1 MLPLPGSCCC
11 SSSCH
16 RIWTA
21 FCSAQALWKPTL
33 CHHDEVSLALAVF
46 GKDLSPSP
54 DQNEQVPEHQA
65 QMLKLPGTV
74 STGRERGTRAVPWAW
89 PLSIIFPLSFAYE
102 SLRTAVFASLY
113 TGEELGWKVNTAA
126 STPLTRS
133 TGCIKWLPFFSLH
146 TGQWSKEDSY
156 SQRLKSKYLN
166 AGVPLERNIVLNKCP
181 ILRLPEIIDIC

>member
-1 MLPLPGSCCC
+1 MLLFLQLSQDLNCILQCTSTVEAHVVSPWWSFPCPCSVWKGSVTEPWPKQTSPWAPGSNAQTSRNCQHWKRKRDQ
-11 SSSCH
+11 SC
-16 RIWTA
+16 
-21 FCSAQALWKPTL
+21 ALSVTSV
-33 CHHDEVSLALAVF
+33 HH
-46 GKDLSPSP
+46 
-54 DQNEQVPEHQA
+54 
-65 QMLKLPGTV
+65 LP
-74 STGRERGTRAVPWAW
+74 
-89 PLSIIFPLSFAYE
+89 IISFASE